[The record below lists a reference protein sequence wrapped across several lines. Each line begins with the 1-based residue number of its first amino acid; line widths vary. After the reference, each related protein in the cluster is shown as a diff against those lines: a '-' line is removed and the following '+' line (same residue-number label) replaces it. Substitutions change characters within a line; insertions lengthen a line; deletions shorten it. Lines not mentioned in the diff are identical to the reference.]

1 MTTKMKGLEIETTG
15 KITNVNLRKQI
26 HGDEYV
32 KAFDVSISCSVPKA
46 VLASLVP
53 TAKSDRSLAD
63 ILFSKDDLP
72 KLQELYPLKLAHK
85 IEGVK
90 VKIKQME
97 FASCDLATIE
107 LTPSAGGMIDLS
119 FKVQGTG
126 PGRNTVADS
135 LWTLINEET
144 KIKIVQLQGELPG
157 IE

>member
-1 MTTKMKGLEIETTG
+1 MTKKMKGLEIVTRG

-32 KAFDVSISCSVPKA
+32 KAFDVSISCSVPKDI
-46 VLASLVP
+46 LKTLVP
-53 TAKSDRSLAD
+53 TAKTDPAVAD
-63 ILFSKDDLP
+63 ILFGKDDLP
-72 KLQELYPLKLAHK
+72 KLQEFYPLKLAHK

-97 FASCDLATIE
+97 FTDCDLATIE
-107 LTPSAGGMIDLS
+107 LTPSAGGMVDLQ

-144 KIKIVQLQGELPG
+144 NIKIVQLQGELPG